1 MFVQALSFFLENYQK
16 DRRICEFSSIF
27 LTFARNFYE
36 TVYY

>member
-1 MFVQALSFFLENYQK
+1 MFVQALSFFLEITK
-16 DRRICEFSSIF
+16 KIEEFVNFLLF

>member
-1 MFVQALSFFLENYQK
+1 MFVQALFFLRKLPKKIE
-16 DRRICEFSSIF
+16 EFVNFLLF